1 MEEDMTVANSENR
14 LQRGLIAVA
23 AGLLSACVFSVP
35 ATAEEAFSLDALVA
49 AAKSEAPI
57 NIYDST
63 GKIVEMAENFSKK
76 YGLKATGLKVSA
88 SSQLEMIVREGQ
100 AKNVQGDVVLISDA
114 PAGLAQ
120 LLPGGFVESWLPPD
134 MKDKIPAKFQNPLAI
149 TTNASV
155 WAYNTEVNASC
166 PVKNIWELT
175 TEKWRGKVAF
185 YDPLS
190 KGTYPDWFNQT
201 ETHHDDQMAAAYKAQ
216 FGKDLENGE
225 DSATA
230 AWVKAFAENGPLLSD
245 SDDAISEAVG
255 APGQKQPFFGLLSSA
270 KFRDNADKGFKLG
283 LCADLAPWPGWTYVK
298 LGLIATGT
306 KSPNTAKLFIHYILT
321 EEGIAPQV
329 IDGKLP
335 TNPDIGL
342 PADEPS
348 GIGKVLDKL
357 EQYDATTALD
367 DWDARQDW
375 QDFWRVNYKK

>member
-1 MEEDMTVANSENR
+1 MNFVHNDHSVKSRPA
-14 LQRGLIAVA
+14 IALA
-23 AGLLSACVFSVP
+23 LLATTLLGAP
-35 ATAEEAFSLDALVA
+35 ASAEEAFNLEDLVK
-49 AAKSEAPI
+49 AAKAEAPI

-63 GKIVEMAENFSKK
+63 GKIVEMAENFSAK
-76 YGLKATGLKVSA
+76 YGLKATGTKVSA
-88 SSQLEMIVREGQ
+88 SSQLEMIIREGE
-100 AKNVQGDVVLISDA
+100 AKNVQGDVVLITDA

-120 LLPGGFVESWLPPD
+120 LLPGGYVMSWLPPD
-134 MKDKIPAKFQNPLAI
+134 MKEKIPAKFQNPLAI
-149 TTNASV
+149 TTNANV
-155 WAYNTEVNASC
+155 WAYNTEVYDSC

-175 TEKWRGKVAF
+175 QPEWKGKVTF

-201 ETHHDDQMAAAYKAQ
+201 ETHFDDEMAAAYKAQ
-216 FGKDLENGE
+216 FGKDIAPDDEE
-225 DSATA
+225 SATA
-230 AWVKAFAENGPLLSD
+230 AWVKAFARNGPLIAD

-255 APGQKQPFFGLLSSA
+255 APGQKEPFFGLLSSA

-283 LCADLAPWPGWTYVK
+283 LCSDLAPWPGWSYVK

-306 KSPNTAKLFIHYILT
+306 KSPNTAKLFIHYVLT

-348 GIGKVLDKL
+348 GIGKVLDKI
-357 EQYDATTALD
+357 EQYDSATALE

-375 QDFWRVNYKK
+375 QDLWRINYKK

>member
-1 MEEDMTVANSENR
+1 MISGSER
-14 LQRGLIAVA
+14 PVRHVLA
-23 AGLLSACVFSVP
+23 AFAAALAASVFAAAPSA
-35 ATAEEAFSLDALVA
+35 AEEKFDLDALVA
-49 AAKSEAPI
+49 AAKTEAPI

-63 GKIVEMAENFSKK
+63 GKIVEMAENFSKT
-76 YGLKATGLKVSA
+76 YGLKATGIKVSA
-88 SSQLEMIVREGQ
+88 SAQLEMIVREGQ
-100 AKNVQGDVVLISDA
+100 AKNVQGDVVLITDA

-155 WAYNTEVNASC
+155 WAYNTEVYGDTC

-175 TEKWRGKVAF
+175 TEKWKGKVAF

-201 ETHHDDQMAAAYKAQ
+201 ETHYDDVMAEAYKTQ
-216 FGKDLENGE
+216 FGKDIDGSE
-225 DSATA
+225 DSATS
-230 AWVKAFAENGPLLSD
+230 AWVKAFAQNGPLLSD

-255 APGQKQPFFGLLSSA
+255 APGQKEPFFGLLSSA

-283 LCADLAPWPGWTYVK
+283 LCKDLGPWPGWTYVK

-306 KSPNTAKLFIHYILT
+306 KSPNAAKLFIHYILT

-329 IDGKLP
+329 KDGKLP

-342 PADEPS
+342 PPDEPS
-348 GIGKVLDKL
+348 GIGAVLDKL
-357 EQYDATTALD
+357 EQYDASTALD

>member
-1 MEEDMTVANSENR
+1 MKPGNVRPVRHVTAAFAAALAASVFAATP
-14 LQRGLIAVA
+14 AVA
-23 AGLLSACVFSVP
+23 
-35 ATAEEAFSLDALVA
+35 EEKFDLDALVA
-49 AAKSEAPI
+49 AAKVEAPI

-63 GKIVEMAENFSKK
+63 GKIVEMAENFSKT
-76 YGLKATGLKVSA
+76 YGLKATGIKVSA
-88 SSQLEMIVREGQ
+88 SAQLEMIVREGQ
-100 AKNVQGDVVLISDA
+100 AKNVQGDVVLITDA

-155 WAYNTEVNASC
+155 WAYNTEVYGDTC
-166 PVKNIWELT
+166 PVKNLWELT
-175 TEKWRGKVAF
+175 TEKWKGKVAF

-201 ETHHDDQMAAAYKAQ
+201 ETHYDDAMAEAYKAQ
-216 FGKDLENGE
+216 FGKDLDGSE
-225 DSATA
+225 DSATS
-230 AWVKAFAENGPLLSD
+230 AWVKAFAQNGPLLSD

-255 APGQKQPFFGLLSSA
+255 APGQKEPFFGLLSSA

-283 LCADLAPWPGWTYVK
+283 LCKDLGPWPGWTYVK

-321 EEGIAPQV
+321 AEGIAPQV
-329 IDGKLP
+329 KDGKLP

-342 PADEPS
+342 PPDEPS
-348 GIGKVLDKL
+348 GIGAVLDKL
-357 EQYDATTALD
+357 EQYDASTALE